1 MRDLEL
7 SIPITIDDVDAAWLT
22 AAVGA
27 PVASFTV
34 EPIGVGVGLMG
45 LLYRLAITGDAGT
58 PASVI
63 VKLPVLL
70 DQTRHVALVYRF
82 YEKEVAFYRQLAH
95 ESPVGTAHAYCAL
108 HDSDSDNFV
117 LVLEDVGHLRAADQV
132 AGCSAAD
139 ATAAVTALAHHHA
152 AFWNDP
158 RFSTDELA
166 WLPFGSDA
174 PTPEGIRQGF
184 ATYWQP
190 FVEFR
195 GERLRPEIRAVGE
208 WLPGAADELLT
219 SVPGHPITLVHG
231 DYRLDN
237 LFFDAAGAVTAIDWQ
252 IVTKG
257 AGGYDFAY
265 FVSQSLAIETRRTQ
279 IDALAATYLA
289 SLRDDGCAYPE
300 DQFWLDVRRTLLF
313 CLAYPVQTMALDLT
327 DPRSASLV
335 HEMADRASSAILE
348 LDALQVAPL

>member
-7 SIPITIDDVDAAWLT
+7 SIPITIDDIDAAWLT
-22 AAVGA
+22 TAVGA
-27 PVASFTV
+27 RIESFTV

-45 LLYRLAITGDAGT
+45 LLYRLAISGDAGA

-70 DQTRHVALVYRF
+70 DETRQVALAYRF
-82 YEKEVAFYRQLAH
+82 YEKEVTFYRQLAH
-95 ESPVGTAHAYCAL
+95 ESRVGTAHAYFAL
-108 HDSDSDNFV
+108 HDPGTDNFV
-117 LVLEDVGHLRAADQV
+117 LVLEDIGHLRAADQV
-132 AGCSAAD
+132 AGCSPAD
-139 ATAAVTALAHHHA
+139 ATAAVTALADHHS
-152 AFWNDP
+152 AFWNDR

-174 PTPEGIRQGF
+174 PTPEGIQQGF
-184 ATYWQP
+184 ANYWQP

-195 GERLRPEIRAVGE
+195 GERLQPEIRALGE
-208 WLPGAADELLT
+208 WLPGAARELLM
-219 SVPGHPITLVHG
+219 VPAGHPITLTHG

-237 LFFDAAGAVTAIDWQ
+237 LFFDAAGAVAAIDWQ
-252 IVTKG
+252 IATKG
-257 AGGYDFAY
+257 VGGYDFAY
-265 FVSQSLAIETRRTQ
+265 FVSQSLAIETRRGH

-313 CLAYPVQTMALDLT
+313 CLAYPVHTMALDLT
-327 DPRSASLV
+327 DPRGRTGS
-335 HEMADRASSAILE
+335 
-348 LDALQVAPL
+348 